1 MKKKFRCDEA
11 FMYYMEL
18 NRVLNQSDVEF
29 PADAII
35 HGRRNIVNLGKELD
49 GYIKIRDEQ
58 VDKFGEVNVD
68 GLKTIKITKLQE
80 LMKEYN
86 KVEIEVDIAT
96 VKIDSFMKF
105 AYRPADLIPFEF
117 MIE

>member
-11 FMYYMEL
+11 FMHCIRL
-18 NRVLNQSDVEF
+18 DKVLNKNDVEY

-35 HGRRNIVNLGKELD
+35 QGSRNVANLKKELEK
-49 GYIKIRDEQ
+49 YIKIRDEQ
-58 VDKFGEVNVD
+58 VEKFGEINVD
-68 GLKTIKITKLQE
+68 GVKTIKITKLQE
-80 LMKEYN
+80 LMKEYDE
-86 KVEIEVDIAT
+86 VEIEVEIAK

-105 AYRPADLIPFEF
+105 AYKPADLTPFEF